1 MTLPIKLTALHF
13 EIVRVLAGNPC
24 GMPGLEDRCEE
35 WTTPTQLQQ
44 AVEALVA
51 ARIVEGVR
59 IGWGEGLTPCA
70 VYGVVSNR
78 PAPGQVVR
86 VREGVRS
93 RPGGPFRKCCGRV
106 GIVEEVNGPNLT
118 LRFGPR
124 KHEYV
129 VLPIDHVE
137 AL

>member
-35 WTTPTQLQQ
+35 WTTPAQLQQ

-51 ARIVEGVR
+51 AGIVDVARIGCGEGV
-59 IGWGEGLTPCA
+59 TPYD
-70 VYGVVSNR
+70 VFGVVSKR

-93 RPGGPFRKCCGRV
+93 RLGGPFRKCCGRV
-106 GIVEEVNGPNLT
+106 GIVEAVHGRNLT
-118 LRFGPR
+118 LRFGHR

-129 VLPIDHVE
+129 VLPIEHVE
-137 AL
+137 TL